1 MASLTQ
7 NPLHFNAK
15 WTISCSPSNI
25 HARGPFQLPIH
36 THVCIS
42 AHRLKLPSPICDC
55 SLIDGG
61 MQEEN
66 LRRWRRQTS
75 RLPSENSFTCLL
87 NFPFL
92 SKLQVQINAGILSQ
106 SESAMNKKRWR
117 ILIVVED
124 RASNS
129 WRPAGPF
136 SSHPSKGKKNAQR
149 IPLNLCRKTR
159 TFTLK

>member
-15 WTISCSPSNI
+15 WIISCSPSNI
-25 HARGPFQLPIH
+25 HSRGPCQLPIDIH
-36 THVCIS
+36 FCVS
-42 AHRLKLPSPICDC
+42 AHRLKLHSPVCDC
-55 SLIDGG
+55 SLIDGR
-61 MQEEN
+61 MQKED
-66 LRRWRRQTS
+66 LRQRLQRTS
-75 RLPSENSFTCLL
+75 CLPSENSFTCLL

-129 WRPAGPF
+129 WRLSILF
-136 SSHPSKGKKNAQR
+136 SSHPSKGKKNALR
-149 IPLNLCRKTR
+149 ISLNLCRTMRK
-159 TFTLK
+159 FTLK